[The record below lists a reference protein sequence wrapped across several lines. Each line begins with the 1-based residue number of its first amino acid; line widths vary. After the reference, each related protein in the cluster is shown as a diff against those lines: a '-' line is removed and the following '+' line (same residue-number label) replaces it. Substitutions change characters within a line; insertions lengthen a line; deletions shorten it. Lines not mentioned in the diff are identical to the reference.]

1 MQQLLLQGGP
11 VNGLLAVFSVVAL
24 AIVFIKS
31 FQLWRERG
39 QVCCDQAMAALLAG
53 HRAQAQLLLKS
64 GQSARAQL
72 LRHAQGLL
80 ESGRL
85 TGQALQEELA
95 RAARQRLAPLT
106 AGLRP
111 LEVIAQLAPLLG
123 LFGTVLGMIEAFRA
137 MEAAGSQINPAI
149 LSGGI
154 WQALL
159 TTAAGLAVA
168 IPVSLVHAWFE
179 RDLER
184 RADCLHNDLVQLVH
198 LPAPVKAAEAAR
210 CG

>member
-1 MQQLLLQGGP
+1 MLQLIQQGGL
-11 VNGLLAVFSVVAL
+11 VNGLLALFSVFAL
-24 AIVFIKS
+24 AIVFIKLA
-31 FQLWRERG
+31 QLWRERG
-39 QVCCDQAMAALLAG
+39 EQLCDQAMTALVEG
-53 HRAQAQLLLKS
+53 HKAQAVLLLRT
-64 GQSARAQL
+64 GASARAQV
-72 LRHAQGLL
+72 LRHAQALL
-80 ESGRL
+80 EAGRL
-85 TGQALQEELA
+85 SGQALQEELS
-95 RAARQRLAPLT
+95 RAARARLAPL
-106 AGLRP
+106 AAWLRP

-137 MEAAGSQINPAI
+137 MEAAGSQINPAV

-184 RADCLHNDLVQLVH
+184 RAERIQDDLVRLIH
-198 LPAPVKAAEAAR
+198 LPANARAAESSRHA
-210 CG
+210 